1 MRIRT
6 PSLLKTF
13 DPRVSELEGR
23 RLTEVRRVGKRIVFE
38 LEGKFFAVIHLMI
51 SGRLGWKEKGAS
63 IPKKRGHAAFDFS
76 NGTLLLYGGEH
87 AQAGVAMG
95 APR

>member
-1 MRIRT
+1 M
-6 PSLLKTF
+6 
-13 DPRVSELEGR
+13 EGR